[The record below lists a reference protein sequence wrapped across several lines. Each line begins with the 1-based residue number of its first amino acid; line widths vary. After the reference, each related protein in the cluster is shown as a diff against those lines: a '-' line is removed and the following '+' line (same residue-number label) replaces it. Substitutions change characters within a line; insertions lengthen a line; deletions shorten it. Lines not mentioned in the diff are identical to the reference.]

1 VADCV
6 ADARYAAVERLTVAG
21 LTVNWPVT
29 NIGTFMFGPQ
39 ERHAFT
45 AFMQE
50 SITNVI
56 RHARASH
63 VDVSIEVRDGDLQCR
78 IADNGRGFAP
88 DPQRRGDGL
97 PNLVARAQTLAGR
110 ATISQRTDGVR
121 GTEVTLTAPLGAYM
135 ETR

>member
-1 VADCV
+1 V
-6 ADARYAAVERLTVAG
+6 T
-21 LTVNWPVT
+21 WPV
-29 NIGTFMFGPQ
+29 NDLGSFLFGPH

-56 RHARASH
+56 RHARATH
-63 VDVSIEVRDGDLQCR
+63 VDVTITVTDGELHCR

-88 DPQRRGDGL
+88 DPNRTGDGL
-97 PNLVARAQTLAGR
+97 PNLVARAGTLAGR
-110 ATISQRTDGVR
+110 ATISHRRDGVR
-121 GTEVTLTAPLGAYM
+121 GTEVTLTAPLGVHM